1 MLDEA
6 EKIVSSVKVY
16 QATRISTE
24 PSLLEVIQGSRLTLD
39 CAVTVSSELAE
50 SLEVFWLKD
59 SSRLVVRR

>member
-24 PSLLEVIQGSRLTLD
+24 PSVVEVVEGSRLTLD
-39 CAVTVSSELAE
+39 CALTVSPELAD
-50 SLEVFWLKD
+50 SLEVSWLKD
-59 SSRLVVRR
+59 SAGLVVRR